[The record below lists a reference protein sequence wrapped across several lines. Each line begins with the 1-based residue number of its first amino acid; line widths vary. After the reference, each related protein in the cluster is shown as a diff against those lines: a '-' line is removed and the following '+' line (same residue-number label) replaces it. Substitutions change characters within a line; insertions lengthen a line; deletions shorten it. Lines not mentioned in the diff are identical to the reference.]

1 LSWKKDPGRQVIEQL
16 MWERGV
22 STSGKSGSGKKS
34 GGPKG
39 SKSSRTAPT
48 GSLAAQRL
56 QVALGGFT
64 IGMLTWIAATQLGL
78 ATLPGFSEFN
88 RIPCA
93 GAVGALIAL
102 TRFRPLLWATAG
114 LCCVLTLVV
123 GYTPVVVRPTQ
134 ALVREDTLRPAD
146 AVVVLSSSIRKDGQ
160 MDDSFQNRVLH
171 GYEVLRQGFAPRLVV
186 TRLSPPSK
194 QKSYIPAIRQQF
206 RYLQFDYPVE
216 EVGPV
221 ANTYEEGRAV
231 ASLLKER
238 GWKRIILVSDP
249 THLRR
254 AAATFKKAGVP
265 VLCSPCRNP
274 DYDIARIKDPGERLK
289 ACRDWFHESIGYEI
303 YRLQGRL

>member
-1 LSWKKDPGRQVIEQL
+1 MSWKKDPGRQVIEQL

-22 STSGKSGSGKKS
+22 ATPVKGSTGKKAVGS
-34 GGPKG
+34 KGG
-39 SKSSRTAPT
+39 KSSRSVAS
-48 GSLAAQRL
+48 GSVALQRL
-56 QVALGGFT
+56 QAALGGF
-64 IGMLTWIAATQLGL
+64 ILAMLGWVGASQLGL
-78 ATLPGFSEFN
+78 TTLPGLGESTWLV
-88 RIPCA
+88 IS
-93 GAVGALIAL
+93 GGVGAILAL
-102 TRFRPLLWATAG
+102 TRLRPLLWASTG
-114 LCCVLTLVV
+114 LCCALTLLV
-123 GYTPVVVRPTQ
+123 GYTPLVVRPTQ

-146 AVVVLSSSIRKDGQ
+146 AVVVLSSSIRKSGE

-186 TRLSPPSK
+186 TRLAPTAK
-194 QKSYIPAIRQQF
+194 RKSYVPAIRQQF

-221 ANTYEEGRAV
+221 DNTYDEARAV

-238 GWKRIILVSDP
+238 GWKRVILVSDP

-254 AAATFKKAGVP
+254 AAATFKKAGVA

-274 DYDIARIKDPGERLK
+274 DYDLARIEGFGERLN
-289 ACRDWFHESIGYEI
+289 ACRDLFHETIGYET